1 MTLESK
7 IKIEWIKK
15 VTDNLD
21 GIVANAKI
29 RITDMNVDTVV
40 ELKKFR
46 DGGVA
51 CFWPLHVTWN
61 VTEGIFVFNQIIL
74 DRYRAMIA

>member
-15 VTDNLD
+15 VTDNLE

-29 RITDMNVDTVV
+29 RINDMNVETVV

-46 DGGVA
+46 DGRIT
-51 CFWPLHVTWN
+51 CFWPWHVTWE

-74 DRYRAMIA
+74 NRYLSMLS